1 MAAFRPALLLIL
13 SICAGIVLAADL
25 PEIPFKTQP
34 SEGLLIGGQP
44 DEAAL
49 RQAAAAGVRGVVN
62 LRSEGEQVE
71 FDEGLLVTELGM
83 DYFWL
88 PIAGADDLTPENVQT
103 FDNILAT
110 IGDEPVLMHCG
121 SGNRVG
127 ALFALQ
133 AGMHRGME
141 TEAAIEL
148 GRAHGL
154 TKLEDA
160 VRARLEAA
168 AAE

>member
-1 MAAFRPALLLIL
+1 MTAFRPALLLIL
-13 SICAGIVLAADL
+13 STCAGIAFAGDL

-34 SEGLLIGGQP
+34 NEGLLIGGQP

-49 RQAAAAGVRGVVN
+49 RQAAAAGVRVVVN

-71 FDEGLLVTELGM
+71 FDEGQLVTELGM

-88 PIAGADDLTPENVQT
+88 PIAGAADLTPENVQT

-160 VRARLEAA
+160 VRVRLEAA